1 MICTPLFDQGVS
13 IAKNQYDH
21 LKYLK
26 LSDSSD
32 SKFNCNVDILSG
44 NIRRGNSGPVAVEAI
59 LGWVLSGTYEFENN
73 ISATVNLSSTH
84 VLKIS
89 VQESDINYD
98 NCFQK
103 FWQIESSETKAKSF
117 SNYSKH
123 VYFNGHIYETP
134 LPRKKHCE
142 LIPDNHALCEYRL
155 HSLIKRLK
163 RDPVTLQEYDFILK
177 NQESEGIIEKPP
189 ERFKPART
197 VHYLPHHPVIRTEK
211 STSRVRIV
219 YDASAKRDGPSLND
233 CLETGPN
240 TLPQIIDILLRFRL
254 NKIALISDIKQAFL
268 NVSIP
273 ESDRDFLRF
282 LWVNDINSNETE
294 IIIRRFAF
302 GTTASPPR
310 HQRALTWL
318 EIVRQFNKGEAK
330 SWISF
335 C

>member
-1 MICTPLFDQGVS
+1 MCKF
-13 IAKNQYDH
+13 AKNQYDH

-32 SKFNCNVDILSG
+32 SKFNCNVDIFIGADYYWDFVSG
-44 NIRRGNSGPVAVEAI
+44 NIKRGNSGPVAAETI

-84 VLKIS
+84 VLKLS

-98 NCFQK
+98 SCFQK
-103 FWQIESSETKAKSF
+103 FRQIESSETKAKSF
-117 SNYSKH
+117 SDYPKH
-123 VYFNGHIYETP
+123 VYFNCHKYETP
-134 LPRKKHCE
+134 LPWKEHCE
-142 LIPDNHALCEYRL
+142 LIPDNYALCESRL
-155 HSLIKRLK
+155 YSLIIRLK
-163 RDPVTLQEYDFILK
+163 RDPVTLQEYDSILEK
-177 NQESEGIIEKPP
+177 QESEGIIEEPP
-189 ERFKPART
+189 EKFKPAGS
-197 VHYLPHHPVIRTEK
+197 VHYLSHHPVIRTDK

-254 NKIALISDIKQAFL
+254 NKIALISDIKQPFL

-273 ESDRDFLRF
+273 VPDRDFLRF

-294 IIIRRFAF
+294 IIIRRFTRVAF
-302 GTTASPPR
+302 GTTTSQFLLASAIPS
-310 HQRALTWL
+310 T
-318 EIVRQFNKGEAK
+318 
-330 SWISF
+330 
-335 C
+335 